1 MKMELNRRNFLKGST
16 AALGAAA
23 LPALAKEEPKLN
35 ASADTVILCW
45 MAGGM
50 ASTETFDPKRYTP
63 FEKELKSDQV
73 LSFSSPL
80 AQAGNAAAPSAAV
93 EPVKKLRRLSSIF
106 M

>member
-1 MKMELNRRNFLKGST
+1 MKMELNRRNFLTGST

-23 LPALAKEEPKLN
+23 LPAWAKEEEKLN

-63 FEKELKSDQV
+63 FEKGLKSDQV
-73 LSFSSPL
+73 LSTF
-80 AQAGNAAAPSAAV
+80 
-93 EPVKKLRRLSSIF
+93 RRSIRPWITSRSVRASNTWPR
-106 M
+106 